1 MAHAE
6 NKLGRAHAGDNPGV
20 AVADG
25 PRPGVKQPGDLDPGA
40 ALVGDPDHQSTL
52 VGGQVG
58 GQLGELRAGRGGLG
72 VLSVSGPTD
81 VSLVDFEIGF

>member
-6 NKLGRAHAGDNPGV
+6 NKLGRAHAGDDPGV
-20 AVADG
+20 AVTDG
-25 PRPGVKQPGDLDPGA
+25 PRPGVEQTCDLDPGA
-40 ALVGDPDHQSTL
+40 ALVGDQDDQRTL

-58 GQLGELRAGRGGLG
+58 GQLGELQAGRGGTDVLG
-72 VLSVSGPTD
+72 VSRPID